1 MCDTL
6 MADLVDV
13 AIEAE
18 EAIEEARLIGIE
30 ADKKYQYSDQA
41 LVLVQDFKLKQ
52 IAKIDQPK
60 VIKQPEILSGKALAE
75 DNTDSITGTLK
86 GIFQT
91 L

>member
-1 MCDTL
+1 MCDTF

-18 EAIEEARLIGIE
+18 EAIQEARLIGIE

-52 IAKIDQPK
+52 IAKIEQPK
-60 VIKQPEILSGKALAE
+60 VFK
-75 DNTDSITGTLK
+75 
-86 GIFQT
+86 
-91 L
+91 